1 MALVPPPRKTAVQ
14 IYLHF
19 EGKGGWTPVSWTTF
33 WRHKSWEK
41 RQKYSFALEPADK
54 QVNSQVLVLG
64 FSQAPPSTSCMPQ
77 PFPALQP
84 AVPAR
89 KYLHHRV

>member
-1 MALVPPPRKTAVQ
+1 MDPRFLD
-14 IYLHF
+14 YLL
-19 EGKGGWTPVSWTTF
+19 EAQEL
-33 WRHKSWEK
+33 EK
-41 RQKYSFALEPADK
+41 RQNYSFALEPADK
-54 QVNSQVLVLG
+54 QANSQVLVLG